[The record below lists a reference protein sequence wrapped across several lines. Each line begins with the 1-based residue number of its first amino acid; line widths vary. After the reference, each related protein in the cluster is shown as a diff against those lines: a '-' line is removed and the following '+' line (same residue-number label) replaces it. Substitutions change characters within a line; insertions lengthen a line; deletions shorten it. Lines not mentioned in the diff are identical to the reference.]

1 MMQNVVKNFYYL
13 VIATYTKSIVNPV
26 MLEPTENIRF
36 YYSNRYHGFDKRICI
51 F

>member
-13 VIATYTKSIVNPV
+13 VIANTKSIVNPV